1 MGNDL
6 EKGTAVMAK
15 ARKQGTRGRIR
26 IGLLGD
32 LGVVLTSA
40 AGREAHQSLWKIC
53 P

>member
-1 MGNDL
+1 
-6 EKGTAVMAK
+6 MAE

-32 LGVVLTSA
+32 LGVVFAIA
-40 AGREAHQSLWKIC
+40 AGRDARQSLWKIC